1 MVKLLGRSKCNVASG
16 NLMTTVSTIFVGTT
30 LLMIAINANSNTNFH
45 HHHAVTAFQQGF
57 PSTTTIPTRP
67 SSPLPSS
74 KSVTYFTQ
82 IATRPGYQSI
92 SSSNSDFLPSSWSS
106 PTPHRPPLRTT
117 VQTQLFASKKDQRQ
131 QQQHSQSPDASGD
144 IDRVNYGMILTNIAN
159 QVLIGSTIWIGG
171 QGYQVLTSNANFD
184 VGAVILAIVGFLPL
198 YGLSSFIES
207 SEWYG
212 VSGLNLSTNM
222 AVLRMFGSTPKPI
235 QAVVLSAAM
244 AVLTGIVEETTFRG
258 QSLTFFANNVGDGS
272 ILTGAVLSTLLF
284 AFLHTN
290 PTSFFKG
297 GDETADNIVLFTF
310 QCLTGT
316 IFCLLYLLTGN
327 LAVPIITHALYDFYT
342 FVKVHFVDVAGQM
355 EYAKEQSIMPKYNN
369 IAAAKKWSNERG
381 ADFIKGV
388 QQSFYLM
395 DTNRDGVLS
404 RKELRVALFSYG
416 INLSQVQSQE
426 VLQRADT
433 DRQGDIDL
441 DEFLAFVGPTGSAR
455 KAVRNTLFG
464 PL

>member
-1 MVKLLGRSKCNVASG
+1 MVKFLGRLKGNATSG
-16 NLMTTVSTIFVGTT
+16 NCKLTEVMSTILVATVSW
-30 LLMIAINANSNTNFH
+30 MIAINVNNNFH
-45 HHHAVTAFQQGF
+45 NHAVTAFQQQQGI
-57 PSTTTIPTRP
+57 SKTTVPNM
-67 SSPLPSS
+67 PLPLLSI
-74 KSVTYFTQ
+74 KS
-82 IATRPGYQSI
+82 AESLARSGYHSI
-92 SSSNSDFLPSSWSS
+92 SATVRNGDFALSSWSS
-106 PTPHRPPLRTT
+106 PAHHRRPLHTAVQRTT
-117 VQTQLFASKKDQRQ
+117 QLSAK
-131 QQQHSQSPDASGD
+131 QSPDEGQNDNGNNS

-159 QVLIGSTIWIGG
+159 QVLIGSTIWAGG
-171 QGYQVLTSNANFD
+171 QGYQVLTSGANFD
-184 VGAVILAIVGFLPL
+184 VGAVILAVIGFLPL
-198 YGLSSFIES
+198 YGLSTFIES

-222 AVLRMFGSTPKPI
+222 AVLRLFGPTPKPI
-235 QAVVLSAAM
+235 QVVGFSAAM
-244 AVLTGIVEETTFRG
+244 AILTGIVEETTFRG
-258 QSLTFFANNVGDGS
+258 QALTFFANNLGDGS

-297 GDETADNIVLFTF
+297 GDETADNIVLFIF

-316 IFCLLYLLTGN
+316 VFCLLYLLTGN

-355 EYAKEQSIMPKYNN
+355 EYAKEQSMMPKYKNM
-369 IAAAKKWSNERG
+369 AAAKKWSNERG
-381 ADFIKGV
+381 SDFIKGV

-416 INLSQVQSQE
+416 INLSELQSQQ
-426 VLQRADT
+426 VLQQADT
-433 DRQGDIDL
+433 NRQGDIDL